1 MEEINNNDQTN
12 FEKLNMIAFKPDELM
27 LLRTILQEKTS
38 QAQYACSLL
47 KDIANKKQP
56 LL

>member
-1 MEEINNNDQTN
+1 MEDINTIDQTN
-12 FEKLNMIAFKPDELM
+12 YENFNAILLNHDELM
-27 LLRTILQEKTS
+27 LLRTILQEKTP
-38 QAQYACSLL
+38 QAQYVCSLL

>member
-1 MEEINNNDQTN
+1 MEDINTIDQTN
-12 FEKLNMIAFKPDELM
+12 YENFNAILLNHDELM
-27 LLRTILQEKTS
+27 LLRTILQEKTP